1 MMIRHKEN
9 KPKQQVE
16 EKLGIAWKT
25 MLFVCVAF
33 ALWLIAICSVLWQVA
48 NTHDT
53 VVDTTPMVIVKDKA
67 AD

>member
-1 MMIRHKEN
+1 MMTRRKEN

-16 EKLGIAWKT
+16 EKLGAVWKT
-25 MLFVCVAF
+25 LLFVCIAF

-53 VVDTTPMVIVKDKA
+53 VVDTAPIVMVKDKP